1 MKPTSAMNDKEAA
14 CFINLKK
21 AMNDS
26 HIVNDYLENAR
37 HLSPNIDLHEDI
49 AYAMTLL
56 GVVQSIIE
64 QCVKDLTEG

>member
-26 HIVNDYLENAR
+26 HIVNDYLDNAM
-37 HLSPNIDLHEDI
+37 HLAPNIDVHEDI
-49 AYAMTLL
+49 AYAATLL
-56 GVVQSIIE
+56 GVVQSMIE
-64 QCVKDLTEG
+64 QCVKDITEG

>member
-14 CFINLKK
+14 CFVNLKK

-26 HIVNDYLENAR
+26 YIVNDYLENAR

-49 AYAMTLL
+49 AYVMTLL
-56 GVVQSIIE
+56 GVVQSMIE

>member
-64 QCVKDLTEG
+64 QCVKDITEG

>member
-1 MKPTSAMNDKEAA
+1 VKPTSAMNEKEAA

>member
-1 MKPTSAMNDKEAA
+1 MKPTSAMNEKEAA
-14 CFINLKK
+14 CFVNLKK

-26 HIVNDYLENAR
+26 FIVNDYLENAR

>member
-1 MKPTSAMNDKEAA
+1 MNEKEAA
-14 CFINLKK
+14 CFVNLKK

-56 GVVQSIIE
+56 GVVQSMIE

>member
-1 MKPTSAMNDKEAA
+1 MKPTSAMTEKESA
-14 CFINLKK
+14 CFVNLKR

-26 HIVNDYLENAR
+26 FIVNDYLENAR

-56 GVVQSIIE
+56 GVVQSMIE

>member
-1 MKPTSAMNDKEAA
+1 MKPTSAMTEKESA
-14 CFINLKK
+14 CFVNLKR

-26 HIVNDYLENAR
+26 YIVNDYLENAR

-56 GVVQSIIE
+56 GVVQSMIE
-64 QCVKDLTEG
+64 ECVKDLTEG

>member
-1 MKPTSAMNDKEAA
+1 MKPTSAMNEKEAA

-26 HIVNDYLENAR
+26 HIVNDYLENAM

-49 AYAMTLL
+49 AYAATLL

-64 QCVKDLTEG
+64 QCVKDITEG

>member
-1 MKPTSAMNDKEAA
+1 MKPTSEMTEQEAA
-14 CFINLKK
+14 CFVNLKK

-26 HIVNDYLENAR
+26 FIVNNYLENAR
-37 HLSPNIDLHEDI
+37 MLSPNIDLHEDI
-49 AYAMTLL
+49 AYAATLL

>member
-1 MKPTSAMNDKEAA
+1 MKPTSAMNEKDSA
-14 CFINLKK
+14 CFVNLKK

-26 HIVNDYLENAR
+26 FIVNDYLENAM

-56 GVVQSIIE
+56 GVVQSMIE
-64 QCVKDLTEG
+64 QCVKDITEG

>member
-1 MKPTSAMNDKEAA
+1 VKPTSAMNEKEAA

-56 GVVQSIIE
+56 GVVQSMIE

>member
-1 MKPTSAMNDKEAA
+1 MTEQEAA
-14 CFINLKK
+14 CFVNLKK

-26 HIVNDYLENAR
+26 FIVNNYLENAR
-37 HLSPNIDLHEDI
+37 MLSPNIDLHEDI
-49 AYAMTLL
+49 AYAATLL

>member
-56 GVVQSIIE
+56 GVVQSMIE
-64 QCVKDLTEG
+64 QCVKDITEG

>member
-1 MKPTSAMNDKEAA
+1 MNEKEAA

>member
-1 MKPTSAMNDKEAA
+1 MKPTSAMNEKEAA

-21 AMNDS
+21 AVNDS

>member
-1 MKPTSAMNDKEAA
+1 MKPTSAMTDKEAA
-14 CFINLKK
+14 CFVNLKR

-26 HIVNDYLENAR
+26 YIVNDYLENAR
-37 HLSPNIDLHEDI
+37 HLSPNIDVHEDI

-56 GVVQSIIE
+56 GAVQSIIE

>member
-1 MKPTSAMNDKEAA
+1 MKPTSEMTEQEAA
-14 CFINLKK
+14 CFVNLKK

-26 HIVNDYLENAR
+26 NIVVNYLENAM
-37 HLSPNIDLHEDI
+37 HLAPDIDLHEDI
-49 AYAMTLL
+49 AYAAMMM

>member
-1 MKPTSAMNDKEAA
+1 MKPTSAMNEKEAA

-56 GVVQSIIE
+56 GVVQSMIE

>member
-1 MKPTSAMNDKEAA
+1 MKPTSAMNEKEAA
-14 CFINLKK
+14 CFVNLKK

-26 HIVNDYLENAR
+26 YIVNDYLENAR

-56 GVVQSIIE
+56 GVVQSMIE
-64 QCVKDLTEG
+64 ECVKDLTEG

>member
-1 MKPTSAMNDKEAA
+1 MKPTSAMNEKEAA